1 MAVASGAPPR
11 LTCACGAAIEIPG
24 KRIGDSVRCGG
35 CGKLRVVI
43 RSLTGGEVPPAVQ
56 AGSMD
61 EEERREVADA
71 LKRIKLR
78 RAGRAN
84 RHVALYPSWA
94 VFLAG
99 VQFYLA
105 GIMAGQNLAAVGQ
118 EARGKRLM
126 VLGIVSYVVLG
137 AGLLALAFLAGQA
150 LPRAVLLPLL
160 LGIPLVH
167 AVWFTVAQHA
177 PTQAA
182 REAGATSSSVV
193 IPLLIGL
200 ILAIAQAFAVWF
212 LKLRFDPWS

>member
-11 LTCACGAAIEIPG
+11 LTCGCGSAIEIPG
-24 KRIGDSVRCGG
+24 KRIGDSVRCPA

-43 RSLTGGEVPPAVQ
+43 RSLTGGDVPPAVQ
-56 AGSMD
+56 AGSMGED
-61 EEERREVADA
+61 ERREVADA

-78 RAGRAN
+78 RAGRAS

-126 VLGIVSYVVLG
+126 ITGVVSYLVLG
-137 AGLLALAFLAGQA
+137 AGLLALAFLAGHA

-160 LGIPLVH
+160 LAIPFLH
-167 AVWFTVAQHA
+167 AVWFTTAQHG

-182 REAGATSSSVV
+182 REAGATNSSVI